1 MQMLEDNPTYSCMT
15 LEVYVGQDNLVIT
28 SATCL
33 MLKHKVPMGDDDLG
47 DPNDE
52 KLEQLEKVLET
63 V

>member
-1 MQMLEDNPTYSCMT
+1 MQMLEDNQAFLHDIRGVRWT
-15 LEVYVGQDNLVIT
+15 GQSGNNFSNLFDVDT
-28 SATCL
+28 QSS
-33 MLKHKVPMGDDDLG
+33 MGDEELG